1 MFTGL
6 IKEIGEILKI
16 QKVNNSARL
25 TIKSHKLLED
35 IEIGDSIAVNGVCL
49 TVTTYNK
56 TEFSVDVMPETMK
69 MSNVGELSAKS
80 LVNLEPALRVG
91 DRFGG
96 HIVSGHIDGVGIIS
110 QMVKDG
116 NATRIVI
123 NVNNELNRLLIHKG
137 SVAIDGIS
145 LTVADVYEDGFQV
158 SLIPLTAVDTILLNK
173 KTGDKVN
180 IECDII
186 GKYVEKLM
194 VTREDKSKDT
204 TINKELLIKNGFM

>member
-25 TIKSHKLLED
+25 TIKSHKLIED

-69 MSNVGELSAKS
+69 ISNVGELSAKS

-123 NVNNELNRLLIHKG
+123 NVNNELNKLLIHKG

-158 SLIPLTAVDTILLNK
+158 SIIPLTAVDTILLNK

-186 GKYVEKLM
+186 GKYVERLV
-194 VTREDKSKDT
+194 VTRENKSKDT